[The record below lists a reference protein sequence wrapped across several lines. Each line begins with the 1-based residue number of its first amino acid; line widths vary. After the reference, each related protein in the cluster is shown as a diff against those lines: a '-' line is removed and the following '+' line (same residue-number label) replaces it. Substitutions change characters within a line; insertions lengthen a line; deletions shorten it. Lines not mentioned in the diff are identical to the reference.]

1 MSQPA
6 QIDRRGHRFGGV
18 LTSVVLAAA
27 IVAVEPLRPVALA
40 LVVAQ
45 LAVFAVGGFYRLTA
59 SPYAWLY
66 RRSIRPR
73 IGPPRELEDS
83 AAPAFSQ
90 AVGMIFLVLALA
102 SLLAGFTT
110 IAYLALSFALLAAL
124 LNASVGLCLGCE
136 LYLVLQRLQ
145 TSKA

>member
-6 QIDRRGHRFGGV
+6 QIDRRGHRFSGV
-18 LTSVVLAAA
+18 LTAVVLAAA
-27 IVAVEPLRPVALA
+27 IVTIEPLRPAAIA
-40 LVVAQ
+40 LVVFQ
-45 LAVFAVGGFYRLTA
+45 LVVFAVGGFYRLTA
-59 SPYAWLY
+59 SPYARIY
-66 RRSIRPR
+66 AKVVRPR
-73 IGPPRELEDS
+73 IGPPGELEDS

-90 AVGMIFLVLALA
+90 IVGTVFAILTLA

-110 IAYLALSFALLAAL
+110 VAYLALSFALLAAL